1 MRPESDGLSRSTTSV
16 TSSPSPTGR
25 ASRLRRWAVLA
36 ILLLGWLAVGG
47 IGGPFQGKLAEV
59 QTNDSST
66 FLPADAESTLAA
78 QEQQRFSGTQPLP
91 AVVVYERPG
100 GLAPQDLGTI
110 RAHAADAAAAP
121 EVASVS
127 PVIPAPDGGAA
138 QFVVSYP
145 AEARGDLAELVS
157 LLRAELGDDLPAG
170 LDVYVTG
177 PAGLAADLGAAF
189 AGIDGLLL
197 AVAAGVVALILLIVY
212 RSPLL
217 PLLVLL
223 SAGLALCLAV
233 IAVYL
238 LADAEVIT
246 LSGQTQ
252 GILFI
257 LVVGAATDYALLL
270 IARYR
275 EELRTT
281 ESTWAAMRT
290 AYRATVEPVL
300 ASAGTVILGLLCLLL
315 SGLNSNR
322 GLGPVAALG
331 IVASV
336 LSALTFLPAALLLFG
351 RGAFWPFRPRVGGA
365 ETTAGLWTRIA
376 DTVSRRPRHLWV
388 ATTILLAALAAFVPQ
403 FQASGVS
410 QTDFFVNKS
419 AIESVQGQEALTRHY
434 PGGTGSP
441 AIIIASAAAEER
453 VAETA
458 RTVPGIVAVERGSD
472 RVLDGRVQLAA
483 LLAEP
488 ADSEAAVATIDTL
501 RQSLAAVPG
510 ADALVGGVTA
520 TQLDTQTTAARDLR
534 IVVPAVLLVVFLVL
548 ALLLRAL
555 LAPLLL
561 IASVVLSF
569 AATLGIGAVVFNDVL
584 GLPGADPS
592 VPLFAF
598 VFLVALGVDYN
609 IFLMSRVRE
618 AARQVGTRPG
628 VVRGLRVTGGVITS
642 AGVVLAATFAALAV
656 LPILFLV
663 QIAFLVAVGVLVDTL
678 IVRSILIPALA
689 LDIGPRIWWPSAL
702 SRSTSATDEAPATDR
717 EPERTAG

>member
-1 MRPESDGLSRSTTSV
+1 M
-16 TSSPSPTGR
+16 
-25 ASRLRRWAVLA
+25 RRWLVLA
-36 ILLLGWLAVGG
+36 IVLLAWLAVGG
-47 IGGPFQGKLAEV
+47 IGGPFQGRLAEV

-66 FLPADAESTLAA
+66 FLPADAESTRAA
-78 QEQQRFSGTQPLP
+78 QEQQRFTGAQPLP
-91 AVVVYERPG
+91 AVVVYERPA
-100 GLAPQDLGTI
+100 GLTTQDLEAI
-110 RAHAADAAAAP
+110 RTHAAEAAGQP
-121 EVASVS
+121 GVEGVS
-127 PVIPAPDGGAA
+127 PVIPAPDGAAA

-145 AEARGDLAELVS
+145 APARGELDETVPELRESLA
-157 LLRAELGDDLPAG
+157 ADLPAG
-170 LDVYVTG
+170 LVLHVTG
-177 PAGLAADLGAAF
+177 PAGLAADLAAAF
-189 AGIDGLLL
+189 SGIDGLLL
-197 AVAAGVVALILLIVY
+197 AVAAGVVALILLFVY

-217 PLLVLL
+217 PVLVLL

-238 LADAEVIT
+238 LADADLIT

-275 EELRTT
+275 EELRRA
-281 ESTWAAMRT
+281 EGVWVAMRT

-331 IVASV
+331 IVAAV
-336 LSALTFLPAALLLFG
+336 LASLTFLPAGLLLFG
-351 RGAFWPFRPRVGGA
+351 RAAFWPFRPRPGTA
-365 ETTAGLWTRIA
+365 EASAGLWARVA
-376 DTVSRRPRHLWV
+376 DAVGRRPRRLWISTAV
-388 ATTILLAALAAFVPQ
+388 VLGALAAFVPQ
-403 FQASGVS
+403 FQASGVAQS
-410 QTDFFVNKS
+410 DFFVDKS
-419 AIESVQGQEALTRHY
+419 AVDSVQGQDALSRHF

-441 AIIIASAAAEER
+441 AILLIEAAAEER
-453 VAETA
+453 VVETA
-458 RTVPGIVAVERGSD
+458 RAVPGVVSVERGSD
-472 RVLDGRVQLAA
+472 QVVDGRVQLDAV
-483 LLAEP
+483 LADP
-488 ADSEAAVATIDTL
+488 ADSEAAVATVDRL
-501 RQSLAAVPG
+501 RQDLVAIPEAG
-510 ADALVGGVTA
+510 ALVGGVTA
-520 TQLDTQTTAARDLR
+520 TQLDTQDTAAHDLQV
-534 IVVPAVLLVVFLVL
+534 VVPAVLLVVFVVL

-555 LAPLLL
+555 VAPLLL

-569 AATLGIGAVVFNDVL
+569 AATLGVGAVVFNHVL

-618 AARQVGTRPG
+618 ETLQAGTRTG
-628 VVRGLRVTGGVITS
+628 VIRGLSVTGGVITS

-678 IVRSILIPALA
+678 VVRSVLVPALA
-689 LDIGPRIWWPSAL
+689 LDIGRPIWWP
-702 SRSTSATDEAPATDR
+702 ATPEGRANPHAAP
-717 EPERTAG
+717 

>member
-1 MRPESDGLSRSTTSV
+1 ML
-16 TSSPSPTGR
+16 
-25 ASRLRRWAVLA
+25 
-36 ILLLGWLAVGG
+36 WLAVGA
-47 IGGPFQGKLAEV
+47 IGGPFQGRLAEV

-66 FLPADAESTLAA
+66 FLPADAESTRAA
-78 QEQQRFSGTQPLP
+78 EEQRTFTGPQPLP
-91 AVVVYERPG
+91 GVVVFERPG
-100 GLAPQDLGTI
+100 GLTAQDLDTI
-110 RAHAADAAAAP
+110 RARAADAARSP
-121 EVASVS
+121 GVESVS

-138 QFVVSYP
+138 QFIAFYP
-145 AEARGDLAELVS
+145 ADARDGLDETVPQ
-157 LLRAELGDDLPAG
+157 LRETMAAGLPAG
-170 LDVYVTG
+170 LTVHVTG
-177 PAGLAADLGAAF
+177 PAGLAADLSAAF

-217 PLLVLL
+217 PVLVLL

-233 IAVYL
+233 LAVYL
-238 LADAEVIT
+238 LADADIIT

-275 EELRTT
+275 EELRRT
-281 ESTWAAMRT
+281 ESTSAAMRS
-290 AYRATVEPVL
+290 AWRATVEPVL
-300 ASAGTVILGLLCLLL
+300 ASAGTVVLGLLCLLL

-336 LSALTFLPAALLLFG
+336 LAALTFLPAALLLFG
-351 RGAFWPFRPRVGGA
+351 RAAFWPFRPRAGTA
-365 ETTAGLWTRIA
+365 EATSGLWARIA
-376 DTVSRRPRHLWV
+376 AAVGRRPRRLWIV
-388 ATTILLAALAAFVPQ
+388 TALALGVLAAFVPQ
-403 FQASGVS
+403 FQASGVAQS
-410 QTDFFVNKS
+410 DFFVDKS
-419 AIESVQGQEALTRHY
+419 SVDSVQGQEALSRHF

-441 AIIIASAAAEER
+441 AVVFVSASAEEQ
-453 VAETA
+453 VLATA
-458 RTVPGIVAVERGSD
+458 RTVPGIVSVDRGED
-472 RVLDGRVQLAA
+472 RVVDGRVQLDAV
-483 LLAEP
+483 LADP
-488 ADSEAAVATIDTL
+488 ADSEAAVATVAEL
-501 RQSLAAVPG
+501 RRSLAAVPG
-510 ADALVGGVTA
+510 ASALVGGVTA
-520 TQLDTQTTAARDLR
+520 TQLDTQETATRDLQV
-534 IVVPAVLLVVFLVL
+534 VVPAVLIVVFLVL

-555 LAPLLL
+555 VAPLLL
-561 IASVVLSF
+561 VATVVLSF
-569 AATLGIGAVVFNDVL
+569 AATLGIGALVFNNVL

-618 AARQVGTRPG
+618 ETTRVGTTEG

-678 IVRSILIPALA
+678 LVRSILVPALT
-689 LDIGPRIWWPSAL
+689 LDIGRRVWWPSAL
-702 SRSTSATDEAPATDR
+702 DRPARTADAAPAH
-717 EPERTAG
+717 ERTG

>member
-1 MRPESDGLSRSTTSV
+1 MS
-16 TSSPSPTGR
+16 
-25 ASRLRRWAVLA
+25 ALRRWGVLA

-47 IGGPFQGKLAEV
+47 IGGPFQGRLAEV

-66 FLPADAESTLAA
+66 FLPAEAESTLAG
-78 QEQQRFSGTQPLP
+78 QEQQRFTGVQPLP
-91 AVVVYERPG
+91 AVVVYERPD
-100 GLAPQDLGTI
+100 GLTPQDLAAIRDRAGT
-110 RAHAADAAAAP
+110 AATLPGVEA
-121 EVASVS
+121 VS

-138 QFVVSYP
+138 QFVVTYP
-145 AEARGDLAELVS
+145 ASARGDLDDAVPV
-157 LLRAELGDDLPAG
+157 LRSALAADLPTDLG
-170 LDVYVTG
+170 VHVTG

-197 AVAAGVVALILLIVY
+197 AVAAGVVALILLVIY

-217 PLLVLL
+217 PVLVLL

-238 LADAEVIT
+238 LADAGVIA

-275 EELRTT
+275 EELRRTDAP
-281 ESTWAAMRT
+281 WDAMRT

-300 ASAGTVILGLLCLLL
+300 ASAGTVVLGLLCLLL

-336 LSALTFLPAALLLFG
+336 LAALTFLPAALLPFG
-351 RGAFWPFRPRVGGA
+351 RAAFWPFVPRRGGD
-365 ETTAGLWTRIA
+365 EHPAGLWTRIA
-376 DTVSRRPRHLWV
+376 DAVGRRPRRLWI
-388 ATTILLAALAAFVPQ
+388 ATAVVLGALAAFVPQ
-403 FQASGVS
+403 FQASGVAQS
-410 QTDFFVNKS
+410 DFFVDKS
-419 AIESVQGQEALTRHY
+419 SIDSVQGQEALSRHF

-441 AIIIASAAAEER
+441 TIIIAAGSAEGRVTEAAR
-453 VAETA
+453 A
-458 RTVPGIVAVERGSD
+458 VPGVIAVERGSD
-472 RVLDGRVQLAA
+472 RVVDGRVQLDA
-483 LLAEP
+483 LLADP
-488 ADSEAAVATIDTL
+488 ADSEAAVATIDRL
-501 RQSLAAVPG
+501 RQALRGVDG
-510 ADALVGGVTA
+510 ADALIGGVTA

-555 LAPLLL
+555 VAPLLL
-561 IASVVLSF
+561 VATVALSF
-569 AATLGIGAVVFNDVL
+569 AATLGIGALVFNEVL

-618 AARQVGTRPG
+618 ETKRVGTREG
-628 VVRGLRVTGGVITS
+628 VIRGLGVTGGVITS

-663 QIAFLVAVGVLVDTL
+663 QIAFLVAVGVLIDTL
-678 IVRSILIPALA
+678 VVRSVLVPASTI
-689 LDIGPRIWWPSAL
+689 DIGRAVWWPSSL
-702 SRSTSATDEAPATDR
+702 DR
-717 EPERTAG
+717 PSSLDTPSPLDGTGPPERPGSPGRT

>member
-1 MRPESDGLSRSTTSV
+1 MLRPR
-16 TSSPSPTGR
+16 
-25 ASRLRRWAVLA
+25 
-36 ILLLGWLAVGG
+36 LLLAVVLLVWLVVGAVS
-47 IGGPFQGKLAEV
+47 GPFQGMLAEV

-78 QEQQRFSGTQPLP
+78 QEQQGFTGAQPVP
-91 AVVVYERPG
+91 AVVVYERAG
-100 GLAPQDLGTI
+100 GLTPQDLEAI
-110 RAHAADAAAAP
+110 RGHAADAGAAP
-121 EVASVS
+121 EVEGVS
-127 PVIPAPDGGAA
+127 PVIPAPDGAAA

-145 AEARGDLAELVS
+145 AEARGDLSETVPM
-157 LLRAELGDDLPAG
+157 LRGDLGADLPEG
-170 LDVYVTG
+170 LTVHVTG

-197 AVAAGVVALILLIVY
+197 AVAGGVVALILLFVY

-217 PLLVLL
+217 PVLVLL

-238 LADAEVIT
+238 LADAGVIT

-275 EELRTT
+275 EELRRT

-290 AYRATVEPVL
+290 AYRATIEPVL

-336 LSALTFLPAALLLFG
+336 LAALTFLPAALLLFG
-351 RGAFWPFRPRVGGA
+351 RAVFWPVRPRVGTSEQNG
-365 ETTAGLWTRIA
+365 GLWARVA
-376 DTVSRRPRHLWV
+376 DTVGRRPRQLWI
-388 ATTILLAALAAFVPQ
+388 ATTIVLAALALLVPQ
-403 FQASGVS
+403 FQASGVAQS
-410 QTDFFVNKS
+410 DFFVDKS
-419 AIESVQGQEALTRHY
+419 SIESVRGQEALSRHY

-441 AIIIASAAAEER
+441 AVVVASAAAEDRAVE
-453 VAETA
+453 AA
-458 RTVPGIVAVERGSD
+458 RSVPGIVSVERGSD
-472 RVLDGRVQLAA
+472 QVVAGRVQLDA
-483 LLAEP
+483 LLADP
-488 ADSEAAVATIDTL
+488 ADSEAAVATVDQL
-501 RQSLAAVPG
+501 RQTLAAVPG

-520 TQLDTQTTAARDLR
+520 TQLDTQTTAERDLR
-534 IVVPAVLLVVFLVL
+534 VVVPAVLLVVFLVL

-555 LAPLLL
+555 LIPLLL

-618 AARQVGTRPG
+618 EAKEFGTRPG

-642 AGVVLAATFAALAV
+642 AGIVLAATFAALAV
-656 LPILFLV
+656 LPILFLL
-663 QIAFLVAVGVLVDTL
+663 QIAFLVAVGVLIDTL
-678 IVRSILIPALA
+678 IVRSILVPALA
-689 LDIGPRIWWPSAL
+689 LDIGSRIWWPSAL
-702 SRSTSATDEAPATDR
+702 ARSTGSADTVGR
-717 EPERTAG
+717 EPAGRA